1 MADFCYFCKK
11 KIGLFGKLSSEKVEN
26 QFVCGDCVDKVKRI
40 ATLYNRNFLEYS
52 LKDMETLIENFELF
66 ERHLKSFEKI
76 EAEDN
81 IKIKQYKS
89 EIDSEKKEI
98 REAENTIKE
107 AKKEYENSLK
117 EAEEE
122 RRKDCATADYKEE
135 LREYK
140 IAKRQGDTVAIN
152 TLETLLAFPDENYQ
166 IAVEGAEKIYAGWKD
181 TEDCFIRA
189 SEAQIHGFE
198 KAINATETYGEIK
211 KYVYR
216 VNQMPSEK
224 TILGHEIIRREK
236 EKNKGKEYIIRYIQ
250 SLLNLNDQKTNE
262 LSAKDDVLSEFG
274 KKLIE
279 LNMRDMFIRYYLNEA
294 HIDATKNEI
303 DGMIASGISEET
315 PQEFLDEIHDTEQT
329 LNRNIGDR
337 SKINREFEKKEKE
350 LTAAIQDYIN
360 QMSKP
365 QKTSSEV
372 RSGQT
377 ENLLMENI
385 EAEMPEKESSIQ
397 GQNDAEK
404 PNQKKKVDLSEKR
417 VSCDYC
423 GKENKAGAKFCKFC
437 GTALIKEEVRFCTE
451 CGNKIKPGKKF
462 CSACGANGNFFLYK
476 FGDYIDEM
484 SEKWSEDEL
493 VRQIDLL
500 LPQKR
505 VLKLIV
511 TVNLYESPSTT
522 VDFNQRVLIPH
533 IKYEGKMKKGS
544 IEGKGKLYA
553 SDGWLAYDGEWKKD
567 KYNGK
572 GILYNQDGT
581 IRKKGTFD
589 NEAPDEELIYSNLAT
604 ASLLASDKISLEELF
619 AVDDSDTSANTT
631 QTATA
636 ENSNMAASIQSD
648 AIPPEVSGC
657 EKDGTWQKIL
667 VEATGSNAT
676 LTLWTYRDGQWEKD
690 LSTTAAIGANGL
702 TTDKTEG
709 DHMTPEGTFPICFAF
724 STKEKNTMLY
734 SKIIKEDSVWVC
746 DPESVYYNTL
756 QSKNDPYK
764 DWADKG
770 GAENMYPKF
779 SKGSSNAC
787 ICFGFNGDGLSA
799 YSATPYAG
807 SALFIDGVG
816 ENGNM
821 NSGYGDI
828 KISGKDMTKL
838 LSYLCANDNPVIT
851 IKSAQ

>member
-1 MADFCYFCKK
+1 MKDYYKILQVAPDASPEVIQMAYKALAKK
-11 KIGLFGKLSSEKVEN
+11 YHPDLNPGQEEAAQEKMKDVNEAYEILSDKDKRWQYDQIYYRQEKTEQKTSYSAPEPPKGAQSHSAQSKGEQTSAAPVDPTPEDKEKASSGKGCAKTGCGCLVVFVVLFILIGLFGGSSSDNDSDKKPSSSDAASVTATSEMSVAASETEEVKPEEELVYTLENLENASSTYNKSENPYYKDSVAQYAEAINIIYGENTPQTVTEMTLEQALKDSDVSRLFVEKLLKLQGKDVMSDSDFYRMDVKTDSGIVKTLLTMESERQYMEVSSLPKDRI
-26 QFVCGDCVDKVKRI
+26 GDYEEISFYYGGMKDNKPNGNG
-40 ATLYNRNFLEYS
+40 ALFAYSARNGLSLEYVGKF
-52 LKDMETLIENFELF
+52 KDGKIDG
-66 ERHLKSFEKI
+66 KGISFTY
-76 EAEDN
+76 DGLVH
-81 IKIKQYKS
+81 Y
-89 EIDSEKKEI
+89 
-98 REAENTIKE
+98 
-107 AKKEYENSLK
+107 
-117 EAEEE
+117 
-122 RRKDCATADYKEE
+122 
-135 LREYK
+135 
-140 IAKRQGDTVAIN
+140 
-152 TLETLLAFPDENYQ
+152 LAHAGNY
-166 IAVEGAEKIYAGWKD
+166 
-181 TEDCFIRA
+181 
-189 SEAQIHGFE
+189 
-198 KAINATETYGEIK
+198 
-211 KYVYR
+211 
-216 VNQMPSEK
+216 
-224 TILGHEIIRREK
+224 
-236 EKNKGKEYIIRYIQ
+236 EKNMATGKMTTYYD
-250 SLLNLNDQKTNE
+250 NDCQ
-262 LSAKDDVLSEFG
+262 AV
-274 KKLIE
+274 
-279 LNMRDMFIRYYLNEA
+279 
-294 HIDATKNEI
+294 
-303 DGMIASGISEET
+303 
-315 PQEFLDEIHDTEQT
+315 
-329 LNRNIGDR
+329 
-337 SKINREFEKKEKE
+337 
-350 LTAAIQDYIN
+350 
-360 QMSKP
+360 
-365 QKTSSEV
+365 
-372 RSGQT
+372 
-377 ENLLMENI
+377 
-385 EAEMPEKESSIQ
+385 
-397 GQNDAEK
+397 
-404 PNQKKKVDLSEKR
+404 
-417 VSCDYC
+417 
-423 GKENKAGAKFCKFC
+423 
-437 GTALIKEEVRFCTE
+437 
-451 CGNKIKPGKKF
+451 
-462 CSACGANGNFFLYK
+462 GNFFLYK
-476 FGDYIDEM
+476 FWDYIDEM

-511 TVNLYESPSTT
+511 TVNLYESPNTT

-533 IKYEGKMKKGS
+533 IKYEGEMKKGS

-553 SDGWLAYDGEWKKD
+553 SNGWLAYDGEWKKD

-572 GILYNQDGT
+572 GTLYNQDGT

-619 AVDDSDTSANTT
+619 ALDDSDTSANTT
-631 QTATA
+631 QTETA
-636 ENSNMAASIQSD
+636 ENSNTAASIQSD

-676 LTLWTYRDGQWEKD
+676 LTLWSYRDGQWEKD

-746 DPESVYYNTL
+746 DPESIYYNTL

-838 LSYLCANDNPVIT
+838 LSYLCENDNPVIT

>member
-1 MADFCYFCKK
+1 MKDYYKILQVAPDASTEVIQMAYKALAKK
-11 KIGLFGKLSSEKVEN
+11 YHPDLNPGQEEAAQEKMKDVNEAYEILSDKDKRWQYDQIYYRQEKTEQKTSYSEPEPPKGAQTHSAQSRDEQTCAAPVDPTPEDKEKTSSGKGCAKTGCGCLVVFVVLFILIGLFGGSSSDN
-26 QFVCGDCVDKVKRI
+26 DSDKKPSSSDAASVT
-40 ATLYNRNFLEYS
+40 AT
-52 LKDMETLIENFELF
+52 
-66 ERHLKSFEKI
+66 
-76 EAEDN
+76 
-81 IKIKQYKS
+81 S
-89 EIDSEKKEI
+89 EMSV
-98 REAENTIKE
+98 A
-107 AKKEYENSLK
+107 SS
-117 EAEEE
+117 EAEEVKPE
-122 RRKDCATADYKEE
+122 EE
-135 LREYK
+135 LVYTLENLEKASSTYNKSENPYYK
-140 IAKRQGDTVAIN
+140 DSVAQYAEAIN
-152 TLETLLAFPDENYQ
+152 IIYGENTSQTVTEMTLEQVLKDSDVSRLFVEKLLKLQGEDVMSDSDFYRMDVKTDSGIVKTLLTMESERQYMEVSSLPKDRIGDYEEISFYYGGMKDNKPNGNGALFAYSARNGLSLEYVGKFKDGKIDGKGISFTYDGLVHYLAHAGNY
-166 IAVEGAEKIYAGWKD
+166 
-181 TEDCFIRA
+181 
-189 SEAQIHGFE
+189 
-198 KAINATETYGEIK
+198 
-211 KYVYR
+211 
-216 VNQMPSEK
+216 
-224 TILGHEIIRREK
+224 
-236 EKNKGKEYIIRYIQ
+236 EKNMATGKMTTYYD
-250 SLLNLNDQKTNE
+250 NDCQ
-262 LSAKDDVLSEFG
+262 AV
-274 KKLIE
+274 
-279 LNMRDMFIRYYLNEA
+279 
-294 HIDATKNEI
+294 
-303 DGMIASGISEET
+303 
-315 PQEFLDEIHDTEQT
+315 
-329 LNRNIGDR
+329 
-337 SKINREFEKKEKE
+337 
-350 LTAAIQDYIN
+350 
-360 QMSKP
+360 
-365 QKTSSEV
+365 
-372 RSGQT
+372 
-377 ENLLMENI
+377 
-385 EAEMPEKESSIQ
+385 
-397 GQNDAEK
+397 
-404 PNQKKKVDLSEKR
+404 
-417 VSCDYC
+417 
-423 GKENKAGAKFCKFC
+423 
-437 GTALIKEEVRFCTE
+437 
-451 CGNKIKPGKKF
+451 
-462 CSACGANGNFFLYK
+462 GNFFLYK
-476 FGDYIDEM
+476 FWDYIDEM

-533 IKYEGKMKKGS
+533 IKYEGEMKKGS

-553 SDGWLAYDGEWKKD
+553 SNGWLAYDGEWKKD

-619 AVDDSDTSANTT
+619 ALDDSDTSANTT
-631 QTATA
+631 QTETA
-636 ENSNMAASIQSD
+636 ENSNTAASIQSD

-676 LTLWTYRDGQWEKD
+676 LTLWSYRDGQWEKD

-746 DPESVYYNTL
+746 DPESIYYNTL

>member
-1 MADFCYFCKK
+1 MKDYYKILQIAPDASTEVIQMAYKALAKK
-11 KIGLFGKLSSEKVEN
+11 YHPDLNPGQEEAAQEKMKDVNEAYEILSDKDKRWQYDQIYYRQEKTEQKTSYSAPEPPKGAQTHSAQSRDEQTCAAPVDPTPEDKEKTSSGKGCAKTGCGCLVVFVVLFILIGLFGGSSSDN
-26 QFVCGDCVDKVKRI
+26 DSDKKPSSSDAASVT
-40 ATLYNRNFLEYS
+40 AT
-52 LKDMETLIENFELF
+52 
-66 ERHLKSFEKI
+66 
-76 EAEDN
+76 
-81 IKIKQYKS
+81 S
-89 EIDSEKKEI
+89 EMSV
-98 REAENTIKE
+98 A
-107 AKKEYENSLK
+107 AS
-117 EAEEE
+117 EAEEVKPE
-122 RRKDCATADYKEE
+122 EE
-135 LREYK
+135 LVYTLENLEKASSTYNKSENPYYK
-140 IAKRQGDTVAIN
+140 DSVAQYAEAIN
-152 TLETLLAFPDENYQ
+152 IIYGENTSQTVTEMTLEQALKDSDVSRLFVEKLLKLQGEDVVSDSDFYRMDVKTDSGIVKTLLTMESERQYMEVSSLPKDRIGDYEEISFYYGGMKDNKPNGNGALFAYSARNGLSLEYVGKFKDGKIDGKGISFTYDGLVHYLAHAGNY
-166 IAVEGAEKIYAGWKD
+166 
-181 TEDCFIRA
+181 
-189 SEAQIHGFE
+189 
-198 KAINATETYGEIK
+198 
-211 KYVYR
+211 
-216 VNQMPSEK
+216 
-224 TILGHEIIRREK
+224 
-236 EKNKGKEYIIRYIQ
+236 EKNMATGKMTTYYD
-250 SLLNLNDQKTNE
+250 NDCQ
-262 LSAKDDVLSEFG
+262 AV
-274 KKLIE
+274 
-279 LNMRDMFIRYYLNEA
+279 
-294 HIDATKNEI
+294 
-303 DGMIASGISEET
+303 
-315 PQEFLDEIHDTEQT
+315 
-329 LNRNIGDR
+329 
-337 SKINREFEKKEKE
+337 
-350 LTAAIQDYIN
+350 
-360 QMSKP
+360 
-365 QKTSSEV
+365 
-372 RSGQT
+372 
-377 ENLLMENI
+377 
-385 EAEMPEKESSIQ
+385 
-397 GQNDAEK
+397 
-404 PNQKKKVDLSEKR
+404 
-417 VSCDYC
+417 
-423 GKENKAGAKFCKFC
+423 
-437 GTALIKEEVRFCTE
+437 
-451 CGNKIKPGKKF
+451 
-462 CSACGANGNFFLYK
+462 GNFFLYK
-476 FGDYIDEM
+476 FWDYVDEM

-500 LPQKR
+500 LPPKR

-533 IKYEGKMKKGS
+533 IKYEGEMKKGS

-553 SDGWLAYDGEWKKD
+553 SNGWLAYDGEWKKD

-619 AVDDSDTSANTT
+619 AVDDSDTSANMT

-636 ENSNMAASIQSD
+636 ENGNTATSIQSD

-746 DPESVYYNTL
+746 DPESIYYNTL

-838 LSYLCANDNPVIT
+838 LSYLCENDNPVIT

>member
-1 MADFCYFCKK
+1 MKDYYKILQVAPYASPEVIQMAYKALAKK
-11 KIGLFGKLSSEKVEN
+11 YHPDLNPGQEEAAQKKMKDVNEAYEILSDKDKRWQYDQIYYRQEKTEQKTSYSAPEPPKGAQTHSAQSRGEQTCAAPVDPTLEDKEKTSSGKGCAKTGCGCLVVFVVLFILIGLFGGSSSDN
-26 QFVCGDCVDKVKRI
+26 DSDKKPSSSDAESVT
-40 ATLYNRNFLEYS
+40 AT
-52 LKDMETLIENFELF
+52 
-66 ERHLKSFEKI
+66 
-76 EAEDN
+76 
-81 IKIKQYKS
+81 S
-89 EIDSEKKEI
+89 EMSV
-98 REAENTIKE
+98 A
-107 AKKEYENSLK
+107 AS
-117 EAEEE
+117 EAEEVKPE
-122 RRKDCATADYKEE
+122 EE
-135 LREYK
+135 LAYTLENLEKASSTYNKSENPYYK
-140 IAKRQGDTVAIN
+140 DSVAQYAEAIN
-152 TLETLLAFPDENYQ
+152 IIYGENASQTVTEMTLEQALKDSDVSRLFVEKLLKLQGEDVMSDSDFYRMDVKTDSGIVKTLLTMESERQYMEVSSLPKDRIGDYEEISFYYGGMKDNKPNGNGALFAYSARNGLSLEYVGKFKDGKIDGKGISFTYDGLVHYLAHAGNY
-166 IAVEGAEKIYAGWKD
+166 
-181 TEDCFIRA
+181 
-189 SEAQIHGFE
+189 
-198 KAINATETYGEIK
+198 
-211 KYVYR
+211 
-216 VNQMPSEK
+216 
-224 TILGHEIIRREK
+224 
-236 EKNKGKEYIIRYIQ
+236 EKNMATGKMTTYYD
-250 SLLNLNDQKTNE
+250 NDCQ
-262 LSAKDDVLSEFG
+262 AV
-274 KKLIE
+274 
-279 LNMRDMFIRYYLNEA
+279 
-294 HIDATKNEI
+294 
-303 DGMIASGISEET
+303 
-315 PQEFLDEIHDTEQT
+315 
-329 LNRNIGDR
+329 
-337 SKINREFEKKEKE
+337 
-350 LTAAIQDYIN
+350 
-360 QMSKP
+360 
-365 QKTSSEV
+365 
-372 RSGQT
+372 
-377 ENLLMENI
+377 
-385 EAEMPEKESSIQ
+385 
-397 GQNDAEK
+397 
-404 PNQKKKVDLSEKR
+404 
-417 VSCDYC
+417 
-423 GKENKAGAKFCKFC
+423 
-437 GTALIKEEVRFCTE
+437 
-451 CGNKIKPGKKF
+451 
-462 CSACGANGNFFLYK
+462 GNFFLYK
-476 FGDYIDEM
+476 FWDYIDEM

-493 VRQIDLL
+493 VRKIDLL

-533 IKYEGKMKKGS
+533 IKYEGEMKKGS

-619 AVDDSDTSANTT
+619 ALDDSDTSANTT

-636 ENSNMAASIQSD
+636 ENSNMAASVQSD

-746 DPESVYYNTL
+746 DPESIYYNTL

-828 KISGKDMTKL
+828 KISGKDMTIL
-838 LSYLCANDNPVIT
+838 LSYLCENDNPVIT

>member
-1 MADFCYFCKK
+1 MKDYYKILQVAPDASPEVIQMAYKALAKK
-11 KIGLFGKLSSEKVEN
+11 YHPDLNPGQEEAAQEKMKDVNEAYEILSDKDKRWQYDQIYYRQEKTAQKTSYTAPEPPKGAQTHFAQSRDEQTSAAPVDPTPEDKEKASSGKGCAKTGCGCLVVFVVLFILIGLFGGSSSDNDSDKKPSSSDAASVTATSEMSVAASETEEVKPEEELAYTLENLEKASSTYNKSENPYYKDSVAQYAEAINIIYGENASQTVTEMTLEQALKDSDVSRLFVEKLLKLQGEDVMNDSDFYRMDVKTDSGIVKTLLTMESERQYMEVSSLPKDRI
-26 QFVCGDCVDKVKRI
+26 GDYEEISFYYGGMKDNKPNGNG
-40 ATLYNRNFLEYS
+40 ALFAYSARNGLSLEYVGKF
-52 LKDMETLIENFELF
+52 KDGKIDG
-66 ERHLKSFEKI
+66 KGISFTY
-76 EAEDN
+76 DGLVH
-81 IKIKQYKS
+81 Y
-89 EIDSEKKEI
+89 
-98 REAENTIKE
+98 
-107 AKKEYENSLK
+107 
-117 EAEEE
+117 
-122 RRKDCATADYKEE
+122 
-135 LREYK
+135 
-140 IAKRQGDTVAIN
+140 
-152 TLETLLAFPDENYQ
+152 LAHAGNY
-166 IAVEGAEKIYAGWKD
+166 
-181 TEDCFIRA
+181 
-189 SEAQIHGFE
+189 
-198 KAINATETYGEIK
+198 
-211 KYVYR
+211 
-216 VNQMPSEK
+216 
-224 TILGHEIIRREK
+224 
-236 EKNKGKEYIIRYIQ
+236 EKNMATGKMTTYYD
-250 SLLNLNDQKTNE
+250 NDCQ
-262 LSAKDDVLSEFG
+262 AV
-274 KKLIE
+274 
-279 LNMRDMFIRYYLNEA
+279 
-294 HIDATKNEI
+294 
-303 DGMIASGISEET
+303 
-315 PQEFLDEIHDTEQT
+315 
-329 LNRNIGDR
+329 
-337 SKINREFEKKEKE
+337 
-350 LTAAIQDYIN
+350 
-360 QMSKP
+360 
-365 QKTSSEV
+365 
-372 RSGQT
+372 
-377 ENLLMENI
+377 
-385 EAEMPEKESSIQ
+385 
-397 GQNDAEK
+397 
-404 PNQKKKVDLSEKR
+404 
-417 VSCDYC
+417 
-423 GKENKAGAKFCKFC
+423 
-437 GTALIKEEVRFCTE
+437 
-451 CGNKIKPGKKF
+451 
-462 CSACGANGNFFLYK
+462 GNFFLYK

-533 IKYEGKMKKGS
+533 IKYEGEMKKGS
-544 IEGKGKLYA
+544 MEGKGKLYA

-619 AVDDSDTSANTT
+619 ALDDSDTSANTT

-636 ENSNMAASIQSD
+636 ENSNTAASIQSD

-676 LTLWTYRDGQWEKD
+676 LTLWSYRDGQWEKD

-746 DPESVYYNTL
+746 DPESIYYNTL

-828 KISGKDMTKL
+828 KISGKDMTIL
-838 LSYLCANDNPVIT
+838 LSYLCENDNPVIT

>member
-1 MADFCYFCKK
+1 MKDYYKILQVAPDASTEVIQMAYKALAKK
-11 KIGLFGKLSSEKVEN
+11 YHPDLNPGQEEAAQEKMKDVNEAYEILSDKDKRWQYDQIYYRQEKTEQKTSYSAPEPPKGAQSHSAQSKGEQTSAAPVDPTPEDKEKVSSGKGCAKTGCGCLVVFVVLFILIGLFGGSSSDNDSDKKPSSSDTASVTATSEMSVAASETEEVKPEEELVYTLENLENASSTYNKSENPYYKDSVAQYAEAINIIYGENASQTVTEMTLEQALKDSDVSRLFVEKLLKLQGEDVMSDSDFYRMDVKTDSGIVKTLLTMESERQYMEVSSLPKDRI
-26 QFVCGDCVDKVKRI
+26 GDYEEISFYYGGMKDNKPNGNG
-40 ATLYNRNFLEYS
+40 ALFAYSARNGLSLEYVGKF
-52 LKDMETLIENFELF
+52 KDGKIDG
-66 ERHLKSFEKI
+66 KGISFTY
-76 EAEDN
+76 DGLVH
-81 IKIKQYKS
+81 Y
-89 EIDSEKKEI
+89 
-98 REAENTIKE
+98 
-107 AKKEYENSLK
+107 
-117 EAEEE
+117 
-122 RRKDCATADYKEE
+122 
-135 LREYK
+135 
-140 IAKRQGDTVAIN
+140 
-152 TLETLLAFPDENYQ
+152 LAHAGNY
-166 IAVEGAEKIYAGWKD
+166 
-181 TEDCFIRA
+181 
-189 SEAQIHGFE
+189 
-198 KAINATETYGEIK
+198 
-211 KYVYR
+211 
-216 VNQMPSEK
+216 
-224 TILGHEIIRREK
+224 
-236 EKNKGKEYIIRYIQ
+236 EKNMATGKMTTYYD
-250 SLLNLNDQKTNE
+250 NDCQ
-262 LSAKDDVLSEFG
+262 AV
-274 KKLIE
+274 
-279 LNMRDMFIRYYLNEA
+279 
-294 HIDATKNEI
+294 
-303 DGMIASGISEET
+303 
-315 PQEFLDEIHDTEQT
+315 
-329 LNRNIGDR
+329 
-337 SKINREFEKKEKE
+337 
-350 LTAAIQDYIN
+350 
-360 QMSKP
+360 
-365 QKTSSEV
+365 
-372 RSGQT
+372 
-377 ENLLMENI
+377 
-385 EAEMPEKESSIQ
+385 
-397 GQNDAEK
+397 
-404 PNQKKKVDLSEKR
+404 
-417 VSCDYC
+417 
-423 GKENKAGAKFCKFC
+423 
-437 GTALIKEEVRFCTE
+437 
-451 CGNKIKPGKKF
+451 
-462 CSACGANGNFFLYK
+462 GNFFLYK
-476 FGDYIDEM
+476 FWDYIDEM

-493 VRQIDLL
+493 ARQIDLL

-533 IKYEGKMKKGS
+533 IKYEGEMKKGS

-553 SDGWLAYDGEWKKD
+553 SNGWLAYDGEWKKD

-589 NEAPDEELIYSNLAT
+589 NEAPDEKLIYSNLAT

-636 ENSNMAASIQSD
+636 ENGNTATSIQSD

-746 DPESVYYNTL
+746 DPESIYYNTL

>member
-1 MADFCYFCKK
+1 MKDYYKILQVAPDASTEVIQMAYKALAKK
-11 KIGLFGKLSSEKVEN
+11 YHPDLNPGQEEAAQEKMKDVNEAYEILSDKDKRWQYDQIYYRQEKTEQKTSYSAPEPPKGAQTHSAQSRGKQTSAAPVDPTPEDKEKTSSGKGCAKTGCGCLVVFVVLFILIGLFGGSSSDNDSDKKPSSSDAASVTATSEMSVAASETEEVKPEEELVYTLEN
-26 QFVCGDCVDKVKRI
+26 LKKASSTYNKSENPYYKDSVAQYAEAINIIYGENTPQTVTEM
-40 ATLYNRNFLEYS
+40 TLEQA
-52 LKDMETLIENFELF
+52 LKDSDVSRLF
-66 ERHLKSFEKI
+66 VEKLLKLQG
-76 EAEDN
+76 EDVM
-81 IKIKQYKS
+81 S
-89 EIDSEKKEI
+89 DSDFYRMDVKTDSGIVK
-98 REAENTIKE
+98 
-107 AKKEYENSLK
+107 
-117 EAEEE
+117 
-122 RRKDCATADYKEE
+122 
-135 LREYK
+135 
-140 IAKRQGDTVAIN
+140 
-152 TLETLLAFPDENYQ
+152 TLLTMESERQYMEVSSLP
-166 IAVEGAEKIYAGWKD
+166 KD
-181 TEDCFIRA
+181 R
-189 SEAQIHGFE
+189 
-198 KAINATETYGEIK
+198 
-211 KYVYR
+211 
-216 VNQMPSEK
+216 
-224 TILGHEIIRREK
+224 
-236 EKNKGKEYIIRYIQ
+236 
-250 SLLNLNDQKTNE
+250 
-262 LSAKDDVLSEFG
+262 
-274 KKLIE
+274 
-279 LNMRDMFIRYYLNEA
+279 
-294 HIDATKNEI
+294 
-303 DGMIASGISEET
+303 
-315 PQEFLDEIHDTEQT
+315 
-329 LNRNIGDR
+329 IGDYEEI
-337 SKINREFEKKEKE
+337 SF
-350 LTAAIQDYIN
+350 YYGG
-360 QMSKP
+360 M
-365 QKTSSEV
+365 
-372 RSGQT
+372 
-377 ENLLMENI
+377 
-385 EAEMPEKESSIQ
+385 
-397 GQNDAEK
+397 
-404 PNQKKKVDLSEKR
+404 
-417 VSCDYC
+417 
-423 GKENKAGAKFCKFC
+423 KENKPNGNGALFAYSARNGLSLEYVGKFKDGKIDGKGISFTYDGLVHYLAHAGNYEKNMA
-437 GTALIKEEVRFCTE
+437 T
-451 CGNKIKPGKKF
+451 GKMTTYYDND
-462 CSACGANGNFFLYK
+462 CQAVGNFFLYK
-476 FGDYIDEM
+476 FWDYIDEM

-533 IKYEGKMKKGS
+533 IKYEGEMKKGS

-553 SDGWLAYDGEWKKD
+553 SNGWLAYDGEWKKD

-636 ENSNMAASIQSD
+636 ENGNTAASIQSD

-676 LTLWTYRDGQWEKD
+676 LTLWSCRDGQWEKD

-746 DPESVYYNTL
+746 DPESIYYNTL

-838 LSYLCANDNPVIT
+838 LSYLCENDNPVIT

>member
-1 MADFCYFCKK
+1 MKDYYKILQVAPDASTEVIQMAYKALAKK
-11 KIGLFGKLSSEKVEN
+11 YHPDLNPGQEEAAQEKMKDVNEAYEILSDKDKRWQYDQIYYRQEKTAQKTSYTAPEPPKGAQTHFAQSRDEQTSAAPVDPTPEDKEKASSGKGCAKTGCGCLVVFVVLFILIGLFGGSSSDNDSDKKPSSSDAASVTATSEMSVAASETEEVKPEEELVYTLEN
-26 QFVCGDCVDKVKRI
+26 LENASSTYNKSENPYYKDSVAQYAEAINIIYGENTPQTVTEM
-40 ATLYNRNFLEYS
+40 TLEQA
-52 LKDMETLIENFELF
+52 LKDSDVSRLFVEKLLKLQGEDVMSDSDFYRMDVKTDSGIVKTLLTMESERQYMEVSSLPKDRIGDYEEISFYYGGMKDNKPNGNGALF
-66 ERHLKSFEKI
+66 AYSTRNGLSLQYVGKFKDGKI
-76 EAEDN
+76 EGKGISFTYDGLVH
-81 IKIKQYKS
+81 Y
-89 EIDSEKKEI
+89 
-98 REAENTIKE
+98 
-107 AKKEYENSLK
+107 
-117 EAEEE
+117 
-122 RRKDCATADYKEE
+122 
-135 LREYK
+135 
-140 IAKRQGDTVAIN
+140 
-152 TLETLLAFPDENYQ
+152 LAHAGNY
-166 IAVEGAEKIYAGWKD
+166 
-181 TEDCFIRA
+181 
-189 SEAQIHGFE
+189 
-198 KAINATETYGEIK
+198 
-211 KYVYR
+211 
-216 VNQMPSEK
+216 
-224 TILGHEIIRREK
+224 
-236 EKNKGKEYIIRYIQ
+236 EKNMATGKMTTYYD
-250 SLLNLNDQKTNE
+250 NDCQ
-262 LSAKDDVLSEFG
+262 AV
-274 KKLIE
+274 
-279 LNMRDMFIRYYLNEA
+279 
-294 HIDATKNEI
+294 
-303 DGMIASGISEET
+303 
-315 PQEFLDEIHDTEQT
+315 
-329 LNRNIGDR
+329 
-337 SKINREFEKKEKE
+337 
-350 LTAAIQDYIN
+350 
-360 QMSKP
+360 
-365 QKTSSEV
+365 
-372 RSGQT
+372 
-377 ENLLMENI
+377 
-385 EAEMPEKESSIQ
+385 
-397 GQNDAEK
+397 
-404 PNQKKKVDLSEKR
+404 
-417 VSCDYC
+417 
-423 GKENKAGAKFCKFC
+423 
-437 GTALIKEEVRFCTE
+437 
-451 CGNKIKPGKKF
+451 
-462 CSACGANGNFFLYK
+462 GNFFLYK
-476 FGDYIDEM
+476 FWDYIDEM

-493 VRQIDLL
+493 VRKIDLL

-533 IKYEGKMKKGS
+533 IKYEGEMKKGS

-619 AVDDSDTSANTT
+619 ALDDSDTSANTT

-636 ENSNMAASIQSD
+636 ENSNMAASVQSD

-746 DPESVYYNTL
+746 DPESIYYNTL

>member
-1 MADFCYFCKK
+1 MKDYYKILQVAPDASTEVIQMAYKALAKK
-11 KIGLFGKLSSEKVEN
+11 YHPDLNPGQEEAAQEEMKDVNEAYEILSDKDKRWQYDQIYYRQEKTAQKTSYTAPEPPKGAQTHFAQSRDEQTSAAPVDPTPEDKEKASSGKGCAKTGCGCLVVFVVLFILIGLFGGSSSDN
-26 QFVCGDCVDKVKRI
+26 DSDK
-40 ATLYNRNFLEYS
+40 
-52 LKDMETLIENFELF
+52 
-66 ERHLKSFEKI
+66 
-76 EAEDN
+76 
-81 IKIKQYKS
+81 
-89 EIDSEKKEI
+89 
-98 REAENTIKE
+98 
-107 AKKEYENSLK
+107 
-117 EAEEE
+117 
-122 RRKDCATADYKEE
+122 
-135 LREYK
+135 
-140 IAKRQGDTVAIN
+140 
-152 TLETLLAFPDENYQ
+152 
-166 IAVEGAEKIYAGWKD
+166 
-181 TEDCFIRA
+181 
-189 SEAQIHGFE
+189 
-198 KAINATETYGEIK
+198 
-211 KYVYR
+211 
-216 VNQMPSEK
+216 
-224 TILGHEIIRREK
+224 
-236 EKNKGKEYIIRYIQ
+236 
-250 SLLNLNDQKTNE
+250 
-262 LSAKDDVLSEFG
+262 
-274 KKLIE
+274 
-279 LNMRDMFIRYYLNEA
+279 
-294 HIDATKNEI
+294 
-303 DGMIASGISEET
+303 
-315 PQEFLDEIHDTEQT
+315 
-329 LNRNIGDR
+329 
-337 SKINREFEKKEKE
+337 
-350 LTAAIQDYIN
+350 
-360 QMSKP
+360 
-365 QKTSSEV
+365 KTSSSDVTSVTATSEMSVAASETEEV
-372 RSGQT
+372 KPEEELVYT
-377 ENLLMENI
+377 LENLENASSTYNKSENPYYKDSVAQYAEAINIIYGENTPQTVTEMTLEQALKDSDVSRLFVEKLLKLQGKDVMSDSDFYRMDVKTDSGIVKTLLTMESERQYMEVSSLPKDRI
-385 EAEMPEKESSIQ
+385 GDYEEILFYYGEM
-397 GQNDAEK
+397 
-404 PNQKKKVDLSEKR
+404 
-417 VSCDYC
+417 
-423 GKENKAGAKFCKFC
+423 KENKPNGNGALFAYSTRNGLSLQYVGKFKDGKIEGKGISFTYDGLVHYLAHAGNYEKNMA
-437 GTALIKEEVRFCTE
+437 T
-451 CGNKIKPGKKF
+451 GKMTTYYDND
-462 CSACGANGNFFLYK
+462 CQAVGNFFLYK
-476 FGDYIDEM
+476 FRDYIDEM

-533 IKYEGKMKKGS
+533 IKYEGEMKKGS

-553 SDGWLAYDGEWKKD
+553 SNGWLAYDGEWKKD

-572 GILYNQDGT
+572 GILYNQDGS

-636 ENSNMAASIQSD
+636 ENGNTAASIQSD

-676 LTLWTYRDGQWEKD
+676 LTLWTYRDGQWKKD

-746 DPESVYYNTL
+746 DPESIYYNTL

>member
-1 MADFCYFCKK
+1 MKDYYKILQVAPDASPEVIQMAYKALAKK
-11 KIGLFGKLSSEKVEN
+11 YHPDLNPGQEEAAQEKMKDVNEAYEILSDKDKRWQYDQIYYRQEKTEQKTSYSAPEPPKGAQSHSAQSRREQTCAAPVDPTPENKEKTSSGKECAKTGCGCLVVFVVLFILIGLFGGSSSDN
-26 QFVCGDCVDKVKRI
+26 DSDKKPFSSDAASVT
-40 ATLYNRNFLEYS
+40 AT
-52 LKDMETLIENFELF
+52 
-66 ERHLKSFEKI
+66 
-76 EAEDN
+76 
-81 IKIKQYKS
+81 S
-89 EIDSEKKEI
+89 EMSV
-98 REAENTIKE
+98 A
-107 AKKEYENSLK
+107 AS
-117 EAEEE
+117 EAEEVKPE
-122 RRKDCATADYKEE
+122 EE
-135 LREYK
+135 LVYTLENLEKASSTYNKSENPYYK
-140 IAKRQGDTVAIN
+140 DSVAQYAEAIN
-152 TLETLLAFPDENYQ
+152 IIYGENTSQTVTEMTLEQALKDSDVSRLFVEKLLKLQGEDVMSDSDFYRMDVKTDSGIVKTLLTMESERQYMEVSSLPKDHIGDYEEISFYYGGMKDNKPNGNGALFAYSARNGLSLEYVGKFKDGKIDGKGISFTYDGLVHYLAHAGNY
-166 IAVEGAEKIYAGWKD
+166 
-181 TEDCFIRA
+181 
-189 SEAQIHGFE
+189 
-198 KAINATETYGEIK
+198 
-211 KYVYR
+211 
-216 VNQMPSEK
+216 
-224 TILGHEIIRREK
+224 
-236 EKNKGKEYIIRYIQ
+236 EKNMATGKMTTYYD
-250 SLLNLNDQKTNE
+250 NDCQ
-262 LSAKDDVLSEFG
+262 AV
-274 KKLIE
+274 
-279 LNMRDMFIRYYLNEA
+279 
-294 HIDATKNEI
+294 
-303 DGMIASGISEET
+303 
-315 PQEFLDEIHDTEQT
+315 
-329 LNRNIGDR
+329 
-337 SKINREFEKKEKE
+337 
-350 LTAAIQDYIN
+350 
-360 QMSKP
+360 
-365 QKTSSEV
+365 
-372 RSGQT
+372 
-377 ENLLMENI
+377 
-385 EAEMPEKESSIQ
+385 
-397 GQNDAEK
+397 
-404 PNQKKKVDLSEKR
+404 
-417 VSCDYC
+417 
-423 GKENKAGAKFCKFC
+423 
-437 GTALIKEEVRFCTE
+437 
-451 CGNKIKPGKKF
+451 
-462 CSACGANGNFFLYK
+462 GNFFLYK
-476 FGDYIDEM
+476 FWDYIDEM

-511 TVNLYESPSTT
+511 TVNLYETPSTT

-533 IKYEGKMKKGS
+533 IKYEGEMKKGS

-553 SDGWLAYDGEWKKD
+553 SNGWLAYDGEWKKD

-619 AVDDSDTSANTT
+619 ALDDSDTSANTT

-636 ENSNMAASIQSD
+636 ENSNTAASIQSD

-676 LTLWTYRDGQWEKD
+676 LTLWSYRDGQWEKD

-746 DPESVYYNTL
+746 DPESIYYNTL

>member
-1 MADFCYFCKK
+1 MKDYYKILQVAPDASPEVIQMAYKALAKK
-11 KIGLFGKLSSEKVEN
+11 YHPDLNPGQEEAAQEKMKDVNEAYEILSDKDKRWQYDQIYYRQEKTAQKTSYTAPEPPKGAQTHFAQSRDEQTSAAPVDPTPEDKEKASSGKGCAKTGCGCLVVFVVLFILIGLFGGSSSDNDSDKKPSSSDAASVTATSEMSVAASETEEVKPEEELVYTLENLENASSTYNKSENPYYKDSVAQYAEAINIIYGENTPQTVTEMTLEQALKDSDVSRLFVEKLLKLQGKDVMSDSDFYRMDVKTDSGIVKTLLTMESERQYMEVSSLPKDRI
-26 QFVCGDCVDKVKRI
+26 GDYEEISFYYGGMKDNKPNGNG
-40 ATLYNRNFLEYS
+40 ALFAYSARNGLSLEYVGKF
-52 LKDMETLIENFELF
+52 KDGKIDG
-66 ERHLKSFEKI
+66 KGISFTY
-76 EAEDN
+76 DGLVH
-81 IKIKQYKS
+81 Y
-89 EIDSEKKEI
+89 
-98 REAENTIKE
+98 
-107 AKKEYENSLK
+107 
-117 EAEEE
+117 
-122 RRKDCATADYKEE
+122 
-135 LREYK
+135 
-140 IAKRQGDTVAIN
+140 
-152 TLETLLAFPDENYQ
+152 LAHAGNY
-166 IAVEGAEKIYAGWKD
+166 
-181 TEDCFIRA
+181 
-189 SEAQIHGFE
+189 
-198 KAINATETYGEIK
+198 
-211 KYVYR
+211 
-216 VNQMPSEK
+216 
-224 TILGHEIIRREK
+224 
-236 EKNKGKEYIIRYIQ
+236 EKNMATGKMTTYYD
-250 SLLNLNDQKTNE
+250 NDCQ
-262 LSAKDDVLSEFG
+262 AV
-274 KKLIE
+274 
-279 LNMRDMFIRYYLNEA
+279 
-294 HIDATKNEI
+294 
-303 DGMIASGISEET
+303 
-315 PQEFLDEIHDTEQT
+315 
-329 LNRNIGDR
+329 
-337 SKINREFEKKEKE
+337 
-350 LTAAIQDYIN
+350 
-360 QMSKP
+360 
-365 QKTSSEV
+365 
-372 RSGQT
+372 
-377 ENLLMENI
+377 
-385 EAEMPEKESSIQ
+385 
-397 GQNDAEK
+397 
-404 PNQKKKVDLSEKR
+404 
-417 VSCDYC
+417 
-423 GKENKAGAKFCKFC
+423 
-437 GTALIKEEVRFCTE
+437 
-451 CGNKIKPGKKF
+451 
-462 CSACGANGNFFLYK
+462 GNFFLYK
-476 FGDYIDEM
+476 FWDYIDEM

-533 IKYEGKMKKGS
+533 IKYEGEMKKGS
-544 IEGKGKLYA
+544 IEGKGRLYA
-553 SDGWLAYDGEWKKD
+553 SNGWLAYDGEWKKD

-619 AVDDSDTSANTT
+619 ALDDSDTSANTT

-636 ENSNMAASIQSD
+636 ENSNTAASIQSD

-676 LTLWTYRDGQWEKD
+676 LTLWTYRDGEWEKD

-746 DPESVYYNTL
+746 DPESIYYNTL

>member
-1 MADFCYFCKK
+1 MKDYYKILQVAPDASTEVIQMAYKALAKK
-11 KIGLFGKLSSEKVEN
+11 YHPDLNPGQEEAAQEKMKDVNEAYEILSDKDKRWQYDQIYYRQEKTEQKTSYSAPEPPKSAQTYSAQSKGEQTSAAPVDPTPEDKEKTSSGKGCAKTGCGCLVVFVVLFILIGLFGGSSS
-26 QFVCGDCVDKVKRI
+26 DSDSDKKPSSSDAASVT
-40 ATLYNRNFLEYS
+40 AT
-52 LKDMETLIENFELF
+52 
-66 ERHLKSFEKI
+66 
-76 EAEDN
+76 
-81 IKIKQYKS
+81 S
-89 EIDSEKKEI
+89 EMSV
-98 REAENTIKE
+98 A
-107 AKKEYENSLK
+107 SS
-117 EAEEE
+117 EAEEVKPE
-122 RRKDCATADYKEE
+122 EE
-135 LREYK
+135 LVYTLENLKKASSTYSKSENPYYK
-140 IAKRQGDTVAIN
+140 DSVAQYAEAIN
-152 TLETLLAFPDENYQ
+152 IIYGENTPQTVTEMTLEQALKDSDVSRLFVEKLLKLQGEDVMSDSDFYRMDVKTDSGIVKTLLTMESERQYMEVSSLP
-166 IAVEGAEKIYAGWKD
+166 KD
-181 TEDCFIRA
+181 R
-189 SEAQIHGFE
+189 
-198 KAINATETYGEIK
+198 
-211 KYVYR
+211 
-216 VNQMPSEK
+216 
-224 TILGHEIIRREK
+224 
-236 EKNKGKEYIIRYIQ
+236 
-250 SLLNLNDQKTNE
+250 
-262 LSAKDDVLSEFG
+262 
-274 KKLIE
+274 
-279 LNMRDMFIRYYLNEA
+279 
-294 HIDATKNEI
+294 
-303 DGMIASGISEET
+303 
-315 PQEFLDEIHDTEQT
+315 
-329 LNRNIGDR
+329 IGDYEE
-337 SKINREFEKKEKE
+337 ILF
-350 LTAAIQDYIN
+350 YYGG
-360 QMSKP
+360 M
-365 QKTSSEV
+365 
-372 RSGQT
+372 
-377 ENLLMENI
+377 
-385 EAEMPEKESSIQ
+385 
-397 GQNDAEK
+397 
-404 PNQKKKVDLSEKR
+404 
-417 VSCDYC
+417 
-423 GKENKAGAKFCKFC
+423 KENKPNGNGALFAYSTRNGLSLQYVGKFKDGKIEGKGISFTYDGLVHYLAHAGNYEKNMA
-437 GTALIKEEVRFCTE
+437 T
-451 CGNKIKPGKKF
+451 GKMTTYYDND
-462 CSACGANGNFFLYK
+462 CQAVGNFFLYK
-476 FGDYIDEM
+476 FWDYIDEM

-500 LPQKR
+500 LPPKR

-533 IKYEGKMKKGS
+533 IKYEGEMKKGS

-604 ASLLASDKISLEELF
+604 ASLLALDKISLEELF
-619 AVDDSDTSANTT
+619 ALDDSDTSANTT

-676 LTLWTYRDGQWEKD
+676 LTLWSYRDGQWEKD

-746 DPESVYYNTL
+746 DPESIYYNTL
-756 QSKNDPYK
+756 QSKNDPCK

>member
-1 MADFCYFCKK
+1 MKDYYKILQVAPDASTEVIQMAYKALAKK
-11 KIGLFGKLSSEKVEN
+11 YHPDLNPGQEEAAQEKMKDVNEAYEILSDKDKRWQYDQIYYRQEKTEQKTSYSEPEPPKGAQTHSAQSRDEQTCAAPVDPTPEDKEKTSSGKGCAKTGCGCLVVFVVLFILIGLFGGSSSEN
-26 QFVCGDCVDKVKRI
+26 DSDKKPSSSDAASVT
-40 ATLYNRNFLEYS
+40 AT
-52 LKDMETLIENFELF
+52 
-66 ERHLKSFEKI
+66 
-76 EAEDN
+76 
-81 IKIKQYKS
+81 S
-89 EIDSEKKEI
+89 EMSV
-98 REAENTIKE
+98 A
-107 AKKEYENSLK
+107 AS
-117 EAEEE
+117 EAEEVKPE
-122 RRKDCATADYKEE
+122 EE
-135 LREYK
+135 LAYTLENLEKASSTYNKSENPYYK
-140 IAKRQGDTVAIN
+140 DSVAQYAEAIN
-152 TLETLLAFPDENYQ
+152 IIYGENASQTVTEMTLEQALKDSDVSRLFVEKLLKLQGEDVMNDSDFYRMDVKTDSGIVKTLLTMESERQYMEVSSLPKDRIGDYEEISFYYGGMKDNKPNGNGALFAYSARNGLSLEYVGKFKDGKIDGKGISFTYDGLVHYLAHAGNY
-166 IAVEGAEKIYAGWKD
+166 
-181 TEDCFIRA
+181 
-189 SEAQIHGFE
+189 
-198 KAINATETYGEIK
+198 
-211 KYVYR
+211 
-216 VNQMPSEK
+216 
-224 TILGHEIIRREK
+224 
-236 EKNKGKEYIIRYIQ
+236 EKNMATGKMTTYYD
-250 SLLNLNDQKTNE
+250 NDC
-262 LSAKDDVLSEFG
+262 
-274 KKLIE
+274 
-279 LNMRDMFIRYYLNEA
+279 EA
-294 HIDATKNEI
+294 
-303 DGMIASGISEET
+303 
-315 PQEFLDEIHDTEQT
+315 
-329 LNRNIGDR
+329 
-337 SKINREFEKKEKE
+337 
-350 LTAAIQDYIN
+350 
-360 QMSKP
+360 
-365 QKTSSEV
+365 V
-372 RSGQT
+372 
-377 ENLLMENI
+377 
-385 EAEMPEKESSIQ
+385 
-397 GQNDAEK
+397 
-404 PNQKKKVDLSEKR
+404 
-417 VSCDYC
+417 
-423 GKENKAGAKFCKFC
+423 
-437 GTALIKEEVRFCTE
+437 
-451 CGNKIKPGKKF
+451 
-462 CSACGANGNFFLYK
+462 GNFFLYK

-533 IKYEGKMKKGS
+533 IKYEGEMKKGS

-553 SDGWLAYDGEWKKD
+553 SNGWLAYDGEWKKD

-619 AVDDSDTSANTT
+619 ALDDSDTSANTT

-636 ENSNMAASIQSD
+636 ENSNTAASIQSD

-676 LTLWTYRDGQWEKD
+676 LTLWSYRDGQWEKD

-746 DPESVYYNTL
+746 DPESIYYNTL

-821 NSGYGDI
+821 NSGYVDI

>member
-1 MADFCYFCKK
+1 MKDYYKILQVAPDASTEVIQMAYKALAKK
-11 KIGLFGKLSSEKVEN
+11 YHPDLNPGQEEAAQEKMKDVNEAYEILSDKDKRWQYDQIYYRQEKTEQKTSYSAPEPPKGAQSHSAQSKGEQTSAAPVDPTPEDKEKASSGKGCAKTGCGCLVVFVVLFILIGLFGGSSSDNDSDKKPSSSDTASVTATSEMSVAASETEEVKPEEELVYTLENLENASSTYNKSENPYYKDSVAQYAEAINIIYGENASQTVTEMTLEQALKDSDVSRLFVEKLLKLQGEDVMSDSDFYRMDVKTDSGIVKTLLTMESERQYMEVSSLPKDRI
-26 QFVCGDCVDKVKRI
+26 GDYEEISFYYGGMKDNKPNGNG
-40 ATLYNRNFLEYS
+40 ALFAYSARNGLSLEYVGKF
-52 LKDMETLIENFELF
+52 KDGKIDG
-66 ERHLKSFEKI
+66 KGISFTY
-76 EAEDN
+76 DGLVH
-81 IKIKQYKS
+81 Y
-89 EIDSEKKEI
+89 
-98 REAENTIKE
+98 
-107 AKKEYENSLK
+107 
-117 EAEEE
+117 
-122 RRKDCATADYKEE
+122 
-135 LREYK
+135 
-140 IAKRQGDTVAIN
+140 
-152 TLETLLAFPDENYQ
+152 LAHAGNY
-166 IAVEGAEKIYAGWKD
+166 
-181 TEDCFIRA
+181 
-189 SEAQIHGFE
+189 
-198 KAINATETYGEIK
+198 
-211 KYVYR
+211 
-216 VNQMPSEK
+216 
-224 TILGHEIIRREK
+224 
-236 EKNKGKEYIIRYIQ
+236 EKNMATGKMTTYYD
-250 SLLNLNDQKTNE
+250 NDCQ
-262 LSAKDDVLSEFG
+262 AV
-274 KKLIE
+274 
-279 LNMRDMFIRYYLNEA
+279 
-294 HIDATKNEI
+294 
-303 DGMIASGISEET
+303 
-315 PQEFLDEIHDTEQT
+315 
-329 LNRNIGDR
+329 
-337 SKINREFEKKEKE
+337 
-350 LTAAIQDYIN
+350 
-360 QMSKP
+360 
-365 QKTSSEV
+365 
-372 RSGQT
+372 
-377 ENLLMENI
+377 
-385 EAEMPEKESSIQ
+385 
-397 GQNDAEK
+397 
-404 PNQKKKVDLSEKR
+404 
-417 VSCDYC
+417 
-423 GKENKAGAKFCKFC
+423 
-437 GTALIKEEVRFCTE
+437 
-451 CGNKIKPGKKF
+451 
-462 CSACGANGNFFLYK
+462 GNFFLYK
-476 FGDYIDEM
+476 FWDYIDEM

-493 VRQIDLL
+493 ARQIDLL

-511 TVNLYESPSTT
+511 TVNLYESPRTT

-533 IKYEGKMKKGS
+533 IKYEGEMKKGS

-619 AVDDSDTSANTT
+619 ALDDSDTSANTT
-631 QTATA
+631 QTETA
-636 ENSNMAASIQSD
+636 ENSNTAASIQSD

-702 TTDKTEG
+702 TADKTEG

-746 DPESVYYNTL
+746 DPESIYYNTL

>member
-1 MADFCYFCKK
+1 MKDYYKILQVAPDASTEVIQMAYKALAKK
-11 KIGLFGKLSSEKVEN
+11 YHPDLNPGQEEAAQEKMKDVNEAYEILSDKDKRWQYDQIYYRQEKTEQKTSYSAPEPPKGAQTHSAQSRGKQTSAAPVDPTPEDKEKTSSGKGCAKTGCGCLVVFVVLFILIGLFGGSSSDNDSDKKPSSSDAASVTATSEMSVAASETEEVKPEEELVYTLENLKKASSTYNKSENPYYKDSVAQYAEAINIIYGENTPQTVTGMTLEQALKDSDVSRLFVEKLLKLQGEDVMSDSDFYRMDVKTDSGIVKTLLTMESERQYMEVSSLPKDRI
-26 QFVCGDCVDKVKRI
+26 GDYEEISFYYGGMKDNKPNGNG
-40 ATLYNRNFLEYS
+40 ALFAYSARNGLSLEYVGKF
-52 LKDMETLIENFELF
+52 KDGKIDG
-66 ERHLKSFEKI
+66 KGISFTY
-76 EAEDN
+76 DGLVH
-81 IKIKQYKS
+81 Y
-89 EIDSEKKEI
+89 
-98 REAENTIKE
+98 
-107 AKKEYENSLK
+107 
-117 EAEEE
+117 
-122 RRKDCATADYKEE
+122 
-135 LREYK
+135 
-140 IAKRQGDTVAIN
+140 
-152 TLETLLAFPDENYQ
+152 LAHAGNY
-166 IAVEGAEKIYAGWKD
+166 
-181 TEDCFIRA
+181 
-189 SEAQIHGFE
+189 
-198 KAINATETYGEIK
+198 
-211 KYVYR
+211 
-216 VNQMPSEK
+216 
-224 TILGHEIIRREK
+224 
-236 EKNKGKEYIIRYIQ
+236 EKNMATGKMTTYYD
-250 SLLNLNDQKTNE
+250 NDCQ
-262 LSAKDDVLSEFG
+262 AV
-274 KKLIE
+274 
-279 LNMRDMFIRYYLNEA
+279 
-294 HIDATKNEI
+294 
-303 DGMIASGISEET
+303 
-315 PQEFLDEIHDTEQT
+315 
-329 LNRNIGDR
+329 
-337 SKINREFEKKEKE
+337 
-350 LTAAIQDYIN
+350 
-360 QMSKP
+360 
-365 QKTSSEV
+365 
-372 RSGQT
+372 
-377 ENLLMENI
+377 
-385 EAEMPEKESSIQ
+385 
-397 GQNDAEK
+397 
-404 PNQKKKVDLSEKR
+404 
-417 VSCDYC
+417 
-423 GKENKAGAKFCKFC
+423 
-437 GTALIKEEVRFCTE
+437 
-451 CGNKIKPGKKF
+451 
-462 CSACGANGNFFLYK
+462 GNFFLYK
-476 FGDYIDEM
+476 FWDYIDEM

-522 VDFNQRVLIPH
+522 LDFNQRVLIPH
-533 IKYEGKMKKGS
+533 IKYEGEMKKGS

-553 SDGWLAYDGEWKKD
+553 SNGWLAYDGEWKKD

-572 GILYNQDGT
+572 GTLYNQDGT
-581 IRKKGTFD
+581 IRKKGMFD

-619 AVDDSDTSANTT
+619 ALDDSDTSANTT
-631 QTATA
+631 QTETA
-636 ENSNMAASIQSD
+636 ENSNTAASIQSD

-676 LTLWTYRDGQWEKD
+676 LTLWSYRDGQWEKD

-746 DPESVYYNTL
+746 DPESIYYNTL

-838 LSYLCANDNPVIT
+838 LSYLCENDNPVIT